1 MRYEV
6 YSMPG
11 QGEKNFLLY
20 TAYYILYTGNKT
32 QMDNKNYKNIS
43 FKDLTTLKIGGPID
57 GVLVVKTEKE
67 ITEAIKKLIVK
78 DKPFL
83 VIGSGSN
90 LLVSDEGFNGPV
102 IKNEIEGIE
111 RVGNN
116 LTVKSGTILQDLAD
130 FANRNGLSGL
140 ETLAGIPGS
149 VGGAIYGNAGAYGQ
163 TISDHLVSVKALNA
177 VSLHPS
183 AISKNDCEF
192 NYRDSIFKRNKNIVL
207 EAVFSLNPGD
217 SKALQQTSQETIKKR
232 EVKYPPGIKCPGSFF
247 KNIPQDS
254 LPDEI
259 LGKVPKEFV
268 LYGKVSA
275 GALLEGVGA
284 KGAREGNIH
293 IAPYHANLFINE
305 GGGKAKDFYNLA
317 KIYSQK
323 VYEKYRIRLE
333 PEVQLINLPPLN

>member
-1 MRYEV
+1 
-6 YSMPG
+6 
-11 QGEKNFLLY
+11 
-20 TAYYILYTGNKT
+20 
-32 QMDNKNYKNIS
+32 MDNTNYKNIS
-43 FKDLTTLKIGGPID
+43 FKELTTLKIGGP
-57 GVLVVKTEKE
+57 VKEVTTVKTEEE
-67 ITEAIKKLIVK
+67 IIISFQQPAFSNQ
-78 DKPFL
+78 PFL

-90 LLVSDEGFNGPV
+90 LLVSDEGFSGLV

-111 RVGNN
+111 KVGNN
-116 LTVKSGTILQDLAD
+116 LTAKSGTLLQDLVD
-130 FANRNGLSGL
+130 FANDNGLAGL
-140 ETLAGIPGS
+140 ENLAGIPGT

-163 TISDHLVSVKALNA
+163 TISDHLVSVKILDPNSVIPANA
-177 VSLHPS
+177 GIQLSNQNTWIPVQARDDIKKLSQF
-183 AISKNDCEF
+183 SKNDCHF

-207 EAVFSLNPGD
+207 EAVFALVPSD
-217 SKALQQTSQETIKKR
+217 SETLKKISDETIKKR

-259 LGKVPKEFV
+259 LGKVPKELI

-275 GALLEGVGA
+275 GALLESVDA
-284 KGAREGNIH
+284 KGAREGNIF

-305 GGGKAKDFYNLA
+305 GGGKAQDFYNLA

-333 PEVQLINLPPLN
+333 PEVQLINLPAL